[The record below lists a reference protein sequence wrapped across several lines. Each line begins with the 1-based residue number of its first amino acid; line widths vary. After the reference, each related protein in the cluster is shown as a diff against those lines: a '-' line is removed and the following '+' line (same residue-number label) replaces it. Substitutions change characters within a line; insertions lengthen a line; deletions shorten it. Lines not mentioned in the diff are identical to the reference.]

1 MICARF
7 IRPWVVK
14 EHDDGFVI
22 VDQRGIYV
30 CGLSHRQDLHDAGWT
45 LSEKYLS
52 REEARQLA
60 EAISKLE

>member
-14 EHDDGFVI
+14 EQDDGFVI
-22 VDQRGIYV
+22 HQRGIYV
-30 CGLSHRQDLHDAGWT
+30 CGLSYRQDLHDSGWT
-45 LSEKYLS
+45 LSDKYLS
-52 REEARQLA
+52 REEARELA